1 MGYGGRRRVSD
12 ERLEFFSKLLLLFG
26 FLIVSGADK
35 PSMVV
40 TLGQLASVPSMPS
53 EPTLRKLIDENPDF
67 PLLSRGRNGV
77 AYEMDLAAAISFIKG
92 LEAKKE
98 EERRASADQVK
109 QLGLALLGEDAAS
122 DLAQAALSATE
133 RKAMLEG
140 ELFAIRVG
148 RERGELVRKASM
160 EAAVGAVFQLL
171 NSKMRSLPARLSKRM
186 ELSRKQIALI
196 DQIVERDL
204 TELADK
210 FEEMGRTGD
219 GATDAS
225 GDPAV

>member
-1 MGYGGRRRVSD
+1 M
-12 ERLEFFSKLLLLFG
+12 
-26 FLIVSGADK
+26 
-35 PSMVV
+35 
-40 TLGQLASVPSMPS
+40 
-53 EPTLRKLIDENPDF
+53 
-67 PLLSRGRNGV
+67 SRGRNGV

>member
-1 MGYGGRRRVSD
+1 
-12 ERLEFFSKLLLLFG
+12 
-26 FLIVSGADK
+26 
-35 PSMVV
+35 MVV
-40 TLGQLASVPSMPS
+40 TLGQLASVSSMPS

>member
-1 MGYGGRRRVSD
+1 
-12 ERLEFFSKLLLLFG
+12 
-26 FLIVSGADK
+26 
-35 PSMVV
+35 MVV